1 MSRFEGR
8 NQVAEEERTIIITN
22 IPSLMQLTL
31 LLNLHGTFKHIDF
44 ISSAYWLLDISN
56 DPEVIYEELPA
67 DHEGAVVRLTT
78 LGQQCAAFSA
88 LSTMIGFVKDITA
101 QNVEVGLKRWKAG
114 LESQFLPELLDELV
128 KKAIWNCLAAHKL
141 MVYSDVRRR
150 ELILR
155 AYLAMKDDLT
165 EQMPL
170 VKAVFTQLNLEYN
183 FAHLKSVQY
192 MHDFI
197 LSGNRALILP
207 NLRREAKAFKEVID
221 EVRLSEGPNFPL
233 CRLIDKNKHPN
244 LNHSLYPDLYAVSI
258 LWAKETKKV
267 EKSYRVTKAIVD
279 RSIDFKMAQEL
290 IKTRDTKRFP
300 PISAEDRIWLRSI
313 GCEID
318 EEEVIK
324 TLKKTDK
331 RRLGVI
337 DTERSESESG
347 ESDTGTDVSRKRR
360 RTRE

>member
-8 NQVAEEERTIIITN
+8 NQIVEEERLTIFTN
-22 IPSLMQLTL
+22 LPSFMKATL
-31 LLNLHGTFKHIDF
+31 QLNLHVSFSHNIF
-44 ISSAYWLLDISN
+44 LSSAYWLLDISN
-56 DPEVIYEELPA
+56 DPRVNYEAFSLVN
-67 DHEGAVVRLTT
+67 GGVGVRLTT
-78 LGQQCAAFSA
+78 LGQQCAAFTA
-88 LSTMIGFVKDITA
+88 LCTMIGFVKDITA

-114 LESQFLPELLDELV
+114 LESQFLPDLLNELV
-128 KKAIWNCLAAHKL
+128 KKDIWNCLAAQKK

-170 VKAVFTQLNLEYN
+170 VKAVFTQLNLEYD
-183 FAHLKSVQY
+183 FAYLMSIQY

-197 LSGNRALILP
+197 LSGNQALILP
-207 NLRREAKAFKEVID
+207 NLRRDAKAFKEVID
-221 EVRLSEGPNFPL
+221 AVRSSEGANFPL

-244 LNHSLYPDLYAVSI
+244 LNHSLYPELYAVSL

-267 EKSYRVTKAIVD
+267 GMNYKVNKSIAD
-279 RSIDFKMAQEL
+279 RSIDLRIAREL
-290 IKTRDTKRFP
+290 ITQDAKVVP
-300 PISAEDRIWLRSI
+300 PISAEDRIWLRSV

-324 TLKKTDK
+324 NLKRTDM
-331 RRLGVI
+331 RRLGII
-337 DTERSESESG
+337 DTEES
-347 ESDTGTDVSRKRR
+347 
-360 RTRE
+360 